1 MVKPKTIKQ
10 DVKMWSWQR
19 GCGGEDVKSKNKK
32 IMSWFCPRK
41 PKKKRIKKK
50 KQKIGHGG
58 VGVDREESRN
68 DEGEREEAR
77 WRRHRL
83 LRIGKW
89 GVVGVRSH
97 DCEVSFSQI

>member
-1 MVKPKTIKQ
+1 M
-10 DVKMWSWQR
+10 
-19 GCGGEDVKSKNKK
+19 
-32 IMSWFCPRK
+32 
-41 PKKKRIKKK
+41 
-50 KQKIGHGG
+50 
-58 VGVDREESRN
+58 DREESRN